1 MRAFLVLSLT
11 HSFLSLNR
19 SDEEKYLWVEAISAV
34 LGVANSR
41 DLGGIETAP
50 ITDFDSHEI
59 AQRLGSP
66 NWDSGNFIEDDDG
79 SDWGDANLESGGSG
93 RKRRFSAWRVVQ
105 RGKRSVCL
113 PTHVD
118 LNLTRS
124 RLGDDQR
131 ADAG

>member
-11 HSFLSLNR
+11 HSFPSLNR

-59 AQRLGSP
+59 TQRLGSP
-66 NWDSGNFIEDDDG
+66 NWDSGHFIKDDDI
-79 SDWGDANLESGGSG
+79 SDFDDANLESGGSG
-93 RKRRFSAWRVVQ
+93 RKRRS
-105 RGKRSVCL
+105 
-113 PTHVD
+113 
-118 LNLTRS
+118 
-124 RLGDDQR
+124 
-131 ADAG
+131 